1 MVVLLRK
8 SRLALGILLIGLI
21 SAACSS
27 GSAPE
32 AVPTRERVA
41 TSTPTPAPL
50 LDDKQAL
57 ATAIPVVTP
66 EKAPSP
72 TVATPTLES
81 TLEPEKPTDVST
93 VDVVPTVEP
102 EPLWFIMVYPE
113 SGDEIQ
119 AQEAVRVSG
128 FTDPT
133 NVMTIQ
139 GITVEVNEDGRF
151 THDVVI
157 DNDDDVYVIVLTASD
172 IFGQELS
179 DELTLYRTDIEES
192 LPLSIT
198 YPTEGTLVTTDMV
211 TLVGATR
218 PDAII
223 VVLGEII
230 EVTPLGIFS
239 VEITL
244 EEGPN
249 LLEVVATDLLG
260 DQTFAMPVVFYEK
273 EEES

>member
-1 MVVLLRK
+1 MLLRK
-8 SRLALGILLIGLI
+8 SRLALGLLVIGII

-27 GSAPE
+27 GSAPD
-32 AVPTRERVA
+32 AVPTLEPVA

-57 ATAIPVVTP
+57 ATAVPVVTP
-66 EKAPSP
+66 EKAPSI
-72 TVATPTLES
+72 TVATPTLEP
-81 TLEPEKPTDVST
+81 TLEPEKDADIAT
-93 VDVVPTVEP
+93 VDILPTAEP
-102 EPLWFIMVYPE
+102 EPLWLIMVYPE
-113 SGDEIQ
+113 NGDEIV
-119 AQEAVRVSG
+119 AQEAIQVSG
-128 FTDPT
+128 FTDPA

-139 GITVEVNEDGRF
+139 GITVELDDDGRF
-151 THDVVI
+151 THDVVVDSDEDI
-157 DNDDDVYVIVLTASD
+157 VVIVLTASD
-172 IFGQELS
+172 IYGQEVS
-179 DELTLYRTDIEES
+179 DELTLYRIADEAS

-198 YPTEGTLVTTDMV
+198 YPKDGALLTTNTV

-223 VVLGEII
+223 AVLGEII
-230 EVTPLGIFS
+230 EVTPLGTFS
-239 VEITL
+239 VDITL

-273 EEES
+273 EEE